1 MIDQLP
7 KSLLESVQ
15 QIVEKETEYQKF
27 FKGALDKFGVTSPKE
42 LTGDKEKE
50 FYNYIDKNWKGK
62 TETDEASCSSDRKMK
77 KEEVELDEKKE
88 LTFQIHKDGKPLKKG
103 SKTVEIY
110 GVAKAKKMVDDLN
123 KKHRGSK
130 FTAHHVYKDGDDL
143 DESVELDEATKTF
156 NSLEDWVMAV
166 VNAGGTISKRANNL
180 VASGLGRKQSATFE
194 LKKGRGSM
202 LESNE
207 TE

>member
-42 LTGDKEKE
+42 LSGDKEKE
-50 FYNYIDKNWKGK
+50 FYNYVDSNWKGK
-62 TETDEASCSSDRKMK
+62 NESVEEEVELDESQQTEQLSRKSRVFPQRMKKDAEAFAKKMDGEIVTRGPNIYVQYDVDPYKSTK
-77 KEEVELDEKKE
+77 KEEVELEE
-88 LTFQIHKDGKPLKKG
+88 N
-103 SKTVEIY
+103 
-110 GVAKAKKMVDDLN
+110 A
-123 KKHRGSK
+123 
-130 FTAHHVYKDGDDL
+130 
-143 DESVELDEATKTF
+143 KTF
-156 NSLEDWVMAV
+156 KSLEDWVMAV

-180 VASGLGRKQSATFE
+180 VASGLGRNQSATFE

>member
-1 MIDQLP
+1 MINQLP

-50 FYNYIDKNWKGK
+50 FYNYVDKNWKGK

-77 KEEVELDEKKE
+77 KEEVELDEIRVPE
-88 LTFQIHKDGKPLKKG
+88 
-103 SKTVEIY
+103 V
-110 GVAKAKKMVDDLN
+110 
-123 KKHRGSK
+123 
-130 FTAHHVYKDGDDL
+130 
-143 DESVELDEATKTF
+143 KTF
-156 NSLEDWVMAV
+156 KSLEDWLMAV
-166 VNAGGTISKRANNL
+166 LAIKGATVSKMGNSLRAN
-180 VASGLGRKQSATFE
+180 GLGRTQSATFE

-202 LESNE
+202 IESNE

>member
-77 KEEVELDEKKE
+77 KEEVELEE
-88 LTFQIHKDGKPLKKG
+88 N
-103 SKTVEIY
+103 
-110 GVAKAKKMVDDLN
+110 A
-123 KKHRGSK
+123 
-130 FTAHHVYKDGDDL
+130 
-143 DESVELDEATKTF
+143 KTF
-156 NSLEDWVMAV
+156 KSLEDWVMAV

-180 VASGLGRKQSATFE
+180 VASGLGRNQSATFE